1 MQKKLPIIAI
11 VALLLAGGVYKFALA
26 KPAPEPEYKVEGEVY
41 VIPKEFLVNLKDG
54 RFARLNVAL
63 EFDHG
68 YSAAVAAE
76 EAAAGHGAKGAA
88 KPVEG
93 FGILPQEPVVRDIIS
108 DTISDSSARQFRSH
122 ERRERL
128 KKRIRRKI
136 DKATDVKVHEVL
148 FTDVAVQ

>member
-1 MQKKLPIIAI
+1 MKKKLPIIAVI
-11 VALLLAGGVYKFALA
+11 ALVLAGGVYKFALA
-26 KPAPEPEYKVEGEVY
+26 TPPPKPEYKVEGEVY

-63 EFDHG
+63 EFGHG
-68 YSAAVAAE
+68 YSAAVAAA
-76 EAAAGHGAKGAA
+76 EAAAGHGGKGAA

-108 DTISDSSARQFRSH
+108 DTISDSSARQLSSH

-128 KKRIRRKI
+128 KKRIEKKI
-136 DKATDVKVHEVL
+136 NKTTDVKVHEVL

>member
-1 MQKKLPIIAI
+1 MKKKLPIIAV
-11 VALLLAGGVYKFALA
+11 VALVLAGGVYKFALA
-26 KPAPEPEYKVEGEVY
+26 TPTPKPKYKVEGEVY
-41 VIPKEFLVNLKDG
+41 VIPKEFLVNLNDG
-54 RFARLNVAL
+54 RFARLNVGL
-63 EFDHG
+63 EFSHG

-108 DTISDSSARQFRSH
+108 DTISDSSARQLSSR

-128 KKRIRRKI
+128 KKRIAKKI
-136 DKATDVKVHEVL
+136 NKTTDVNVHEVL
-148 FTDVAVQ
+148 FTDITVQ